1 MRLAQLLLRSPLAE
15 LHLLTLLSCVPGG
28 TTPSGARCILCMQ
41 KECGT
46 YGYIVFPDQKL
57 NLKVKIKKKKKAVGR
72 TLGSYTTG
80 LWEWLVD

>member
-1 MRLAQLLLRSPLAE
+1 MRLAQLLLGSPLTE

-28 TTPSGARCILCMQ
+28 TTPSGARSILCMQ

-46 YGYIVFPDQKL
+46 YEYIVFPDQKL
-57 NLKVKIKKKKKAVGR
+57 NLKVKIKKKKLVGR